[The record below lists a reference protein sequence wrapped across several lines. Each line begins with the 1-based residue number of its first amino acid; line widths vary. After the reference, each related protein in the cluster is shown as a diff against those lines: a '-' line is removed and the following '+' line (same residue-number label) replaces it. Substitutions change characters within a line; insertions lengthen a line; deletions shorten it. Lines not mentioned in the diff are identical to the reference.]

1 MSVAKKLAVSFGL
14 IVVLLAGVCALG
26 FGNALQTERSMEY
39 TVGPAQARHEAATS
53 LLNRVLQQ
61 DVAIRNIGL
70 FTDPVAMQREAEVI
84 KRLGEES
91 RALLARL
98 EVLQSDPADR
108 DDIHAVKALTDRAAA
123 PTAKAVTLALAFQ
136 PEDAV
141 GLLAKE
147 VAPLS
152 VERSARLLRLTERQR
167 ISAERASS
175 AIRSSGETARWLLA
189 ICGFAGLVVAAV
201 CGWLVTRSVTASL
214 ASAVRLAD
222 RVAAGDLSD
231 IATDAGSRR
240 GTDEF
245 ARLQDALDRMESQ
258 LRARIDAIR
267 SSSRSIHVAATE
279 IASGSQDLS
288 GRTETQAAALQHTAS
303 TLQQLSGSVS
313 RSADMF
319 SEAATVA
326 QATASA
332 AGQGGRH
339 LEDMVR
345 TMADINTSSR
355 RMSEIVRVIDAIAFQ
370 TNILALN
377 ASVEA
382 ARAGDQGRG
391 FSVVAAEV
399 RSLAQR
405 AGTAAGEI
413 KSLINLNVETVE
425 AGSRVADETQSAM
438 SGIVE
443 SSHRLSAL
451 LGELQTA
458 SQQQA
463 EGVRQAT
470 RAATTIDQGVQQ
482 NAALVEQSAAAAE
495 SLKEQ
500 THSLNEAVSRFR
512 IEELAPA

>member
-14 IVVLLAGVCALG
+14 IVMLLAGVCALG
-26 FGNALQTERSMEY
+26 FGNALQTERAIEHAL
-39 TVGPAQARHEAATS
+39 GPAQARHEAATS

-61 DVAIRNIGL
+61 DVAMRNIGL

-91 RALLARL
+91 KALLARL
-98 EVLQSDPADR
+98 EALDSDPADR
-108 DDIHAVKALTDRAAA
+108 DDIRTVSALTDRTSA
-123 PTAKAVTLALAFQ
+123 PAAKAVTLALAFQ
-136 PEDAV
+136 PEDAIA
-141 GLLAKE
+141 LLGKE
-147 VAPLS
+147 VVPLS
-152 VERSARLLRLTERQR
+152 VERAARLAKLTERQR
-167 ISAERASS
+167 IAADQASAD
-175 AIRSSGETARWLLA
+175 IRSAGETSRWLLA
-189 ICGFAGLVVAAV
+189 ICGFTGLLVAAV
-201 CGWLVTRSVTASL
+201 CGWLVTRSVTTSL
-214 ASAVRLAD
+214 ASAVKLAD

-231 IATDAGSRR
+231 IAGDAGSRR

-245 ARLQDALDRMESQ
+245 ARLQDAMDRMALQ
-258 LRARIDAIR
+258 LRASIDAIR

-288 GRTETQAAALQHTAS
+288 GRTENQAAALQHTAS
-303 TLQQLSGSVS
+303 ALQQLSTSVS

-326 QATASA
+326 QTTAAA
-332 AGQGGRH
+332 AGEGGRH

-345 TMADINTSSR
+345 TMGDIDSSSR

-382 ARAGDQGRG
+382 ARAGEQGRG

-399 RSLAQR
+399 RLLAQR
-405 AGTAAGEI
+405 AGAAAGEI

-425 AGSRVADETQSAM
+425 TGSRVANETQSAM
-438 SGIVE
+438 NGIVE

-451 LGELQTA
+451 LGAMQGA
-458 SQQQA
+458 SQEQA

-470 RAATTIDQGVQQ
+470 NAATQIDQGVQQ

-512 IEELAPA
+512 IEQVSLA